1 MVKPLMVDS
10 SSDSDSGS
18 GSGSESPAHPLKHIA
33 VIMDGNNRWAKQRG
47 LGGIAGHEAG
57 VERIRDILRAAKE
70 RGVEAV
76 SLFAFSSENWK
87 RPELEVRG
95 LMSLFSSYLKKE
107 AKKLRDDGVRLRV
120 VGNRNQFSD
129 RLKRLIADAEG
140 ITASGKFTL
149 VLCVDYGGRWDIA
162 NAAQKIAS
170 EVQMGRLRPP
180 DINEATVD
188 KFLQTTGLPDP
199 DLCIRTAGEQRI
211 SNFLLWQMAY
221 TEFYFA
227 DCYWP
232 DFDPAALTV
241 AIDEYYSRQRRFG
254 LRDGVDDLPS
264 RGVVKS
270 V

>member
-1 MVKPLMVDS
+1 MPES
-10 SSDSDSGS
+10 T
-18 GSGSESPAHPLKHIA
+18 SENYTHPLKHIA

-47 LGGIAGHEAG
+47 LSGIAGHEAG

-70 RGVEAV
+70 RNVEV
-76 SLFAFSSENWK
+76 VTLFAFSSENWK

-95 LMSLFSSYLKKE
+95 LMSLFSSYLKNE
-107 AKKLRDDGVRLRV
+107 AKALRDDGVRLRV
-120 VGNRNQFSD
+120 LGNRSQFSD
-129 RLKRLIADAEG
+129 RLKRLIDDAEG

-170 EVQMGRLRPP
+170 EVQMGRLRPG
-180 DINEATVD
+180 DINEATVQ
-188 KFLQTTGLPDP
+188 KHLQSNGLPDP
-199 DLCIRTAGEQRI
+199 DLFIRTAGEQRI

-221 TEFYFA
+221 TELYFA

-232 DFDPAALTV
+232 DFDPAALNT

-254 LRDGVDDLPS
+254 LRSDNVVESDGAP
-264 RGVVKS
+264 RGEIARV
-270 V
+270 